1 MPRRIFSL
9 IIPGLILFLMMVSI
23 GACQRANTPET
34 STITTSYPPTQ
45 SEEDIAS
52 TEITSQTTQK
62 PNNTI
67 FTPETEKPYPQPSN
81 QDVVSTIG
89 ANLLTAYPPVLP
101 TQTQPLAQQPLATQ
115 TQPIL
120 SLTPSATYS
129 ADLPYPAPGGSS
141 NITPI
146 ATQPNPRT
154 QITTTPPPYPGPAT
168 SATDAVRT
176 PTMSST
182 ANEPINGTQIS
193 YPTPELS
200 PGALEATPTELPP
213 PVPLSPPPAGSS
225 ITIWHSWGAAETEKL
240 QEVIQSFKRLF
251 PDVTFKLIYIPLDD
265 LLGAYQAAAYFG
277 QGPSLLLGPSNW
289 GPVLYEASLIADL
302 GPFIPDDYLRNVNSN
317 ALASGNYHKALIS
330 LPLSQRGM
338 VMFRN
343 TAVISKAPS
352 SFDELI
358 KMSQQVTHGGVVGT
372 YLERGSYFSAPN
384 IIGLG
389 GNLIDS
395 AGNPAFNDT
404 FGLEWLDLLTAFDE
418 AGAVTFNTNRDLEMF
433 MRGRVGIIIDWS
445 MNISMLARAIGMDNL
460 AIDPWP
466 TFGTGHL
473 TGWMEADSIYLNAN
487 ASSNDRFAAL
497 TFIGYL
503 LDPNVQMHLAE
514 VGHIPSVLTTQP
526 RDRLIQEAMI
536 AISDG
541 VPYPNSVDSD
551 VLSVYWNELD
561 MAIRNVFERGV
572 DPASAIKVANINII
586 QVLQE
591 MRIEP

>member
-1 MPRRIFSL
+1 MPRRFYSL
-9 IIPGLILFLMMVSI
+9 IIPGLILFLTMMTI
-23 GACQRANTPET
+23 GSCRRANTPEA
-34 STITTSYPPTQ
+34 STITATYSPTQ
-45 SEEDIAS
+45 SAEDIVS
-52 TEITSQTTQK
+52 TKITSQTTQK

-67 FTPETEKPYPQPSN
+67 ITPEPEKPYPAPSN
-81 QDVVSTIG
+81 QDVISTIG
-89 ANLLTAYPPVLP
+89 TDLLTAYPPALP
-101 TQTQPLAQQPLATQ
+101 TQTQPMAQQPLATQ
-115 TQPIL
+115 TQPII
-120 SLTPSATYS
+120 SLTPSATIS
-129 ADLPYPAPGGSS
+129 ADQVYPGPEGSTDF
-141 NITPI
+141 TPI

-154 QITTTPPPYPGPAT
+154 QITATPPPYPGPAT
-168 SATDAVRT
+168 STTGAVRT

-182 ANEPINGTQIS
+182 ANEPDNGTQIS
-193 YPTPELS
+193 SPTPELS
-200 PGALEATPTELPP
+200 PGTPEESPTELPP

-289 GPVLYEASLIADL
+289 GPVLYEAGLIVDL
-302 GPFIPDDYLRNVNSN
+302 DPFIPDDYLRNINSN
-317 ALASGNYHKALIS
+317 AIASGYYHKALIS

-404 FGLEWLDLLTAFDE
+404 FGLEWLNLLTAFDE

-445 MNISMLARAIGMDNL
+445 MNISMLARVIGMDNL

-473 TGWMEADSIYLNAN
+473 TGWVEADSIYLNAN
-487 ASSNDRFAAL
+487 VSSNDRFAAL

-514 VGHIPSVLTTQP
+514 VGHIPSVSTTQP

-541 VPYPNSVDSD
+541 VPYPNSVDRD
-551 VLSVYWNELD
+551 VLSLYWNELN
-561 MAIRNVFERGV
+561 MAIRNVFEREV
-572 DPASAIKVANINII
+572 NPSDALKVANDNII
-586 QVLQE
+586 QILQA